1 VNDRLGVT
9 DSGKGS
15 SGGGAGAAGG
25 RRVDVGGERGGVG
38 GWRRNHLCR
47 AHSQATAV
55 GARLRAAQAAQ
66 AGAGGTRRSGRGGQR
81 ACGRCLETAGD
92 NTFQSLLARRLLLW
106 LVVVCCGLR
115 GVELVVG
122 RAALVV
128 VCNKADA
135 GYPWECPRPLR
146 ARDSPP
152 WSSLCTAVARRLAS
166 SGVLAARGVQDGGA
180 CACVRAC
187 PGLLSYPRKHCLESN
202 QIQSDLILA
211 IVA

>member
-1 VNDRLGVT
+1 MWVV
-9 DSGKGS
+9 SGEVLE
-15 SGGGAGAAGG
+15 GGDGTICVERIARRRRWG
-25 RRVDVGGERGGVG
+25 RDCGLRRRHKRV
-38 GWRRNHLCR
+38 L
-47 AHSQATAV
+47 A
-55 GARLRAAQAAQ
+55 
-66 AGAGGTRRSGRGGQR
+66 GTRRSGRGGQR